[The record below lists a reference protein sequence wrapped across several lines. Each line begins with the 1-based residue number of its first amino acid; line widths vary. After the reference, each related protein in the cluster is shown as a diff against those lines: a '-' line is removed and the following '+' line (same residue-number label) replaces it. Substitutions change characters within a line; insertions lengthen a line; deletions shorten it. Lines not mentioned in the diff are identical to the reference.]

1 MTKTEHGLNS
11 RLDEINMNSTIA
23 QDEIIKKAIDGD
35 RNAMQ
40 QIVVDNEQMIYS
52 TALKLVGNRED
63 AECVLQ
69 ETFLK
74 VFEALPDFKGQSA
87 LSTWIYRI
95 ATNFA
100 LMKLRERKKTFNNMD
115 QVESKVSQ
123 EALQSFNSA
132 LGNNPH
138 KALENEELKAIM
150 DKAVDELSP
159 KFKSVFVL
167 KDIEGL
173 SLHEITEITGMTLPA
188 VKSNLHRARRFLRDQ
203 LAGYT
208 SRSHD

>member
-1 MTKTEHGLNS
+1 MSPNDAQEILIKRAIEGDREAMTK
-11 RLDEINMNSTIA
+11 
-23 QDEIIKKAIDGD
+23 
-35 RNAMQ
+35 
-40 QIVVDNEQMIYS
+40 IVTDNEQMIYS
-52 TALKLVGNRED
+52 TALKLVGNKQD

-74 VFEALPDFKGQSA
+74 VFEALPEFKGQSA

-100 LMKLRERKKTFNNMD
+100 LMKLRDRKKTFNSMD
-115 QVESKVSQ
+115 QVEHKVSKQ
-123 EALQSFNSA
+123 ALQAFNSS
-132 LGNNPH
+132 LGTNPH
-138 KALENEELKAIM
+138 KAIENEELKAMM

-173 SLHEITEITGMTLPA
+173 SLNEITEITGMSMPA

-203 LAGYT
+203 LAEYT
-208 SRSHD
+208 ARRSN

>member
-1 MTKTEHGLNS
+1 MSQTNPQEEKL
-11 RLDEINMNSTIA
+11 I
-23 QDEIIKKAIDGD
+23 QKAIKGD
-35 RNAMQ
+35 RQALT
-40 QIVVDNEQMIYS
+40 QIVSENEQMIYS
-52 TALKLVGNRED
+52 TALKLVGNKED

-74 VFEALPDFKGQSA
+74 VFEALPEFKGKSA

-100 LMKLRERKKTFNNMD
+100 LMKLRDRKKTFNSME
-115 QVESKVSQ
+115 QIEKRVSK
-123 EALQSFNSA
+123 EALGSFNSYID
-132 LGNNPH
+132 NNPH
-138 KALENEELKAIM
+138 KALENEELKGVM
-150 DKAVDELSP
+150 DKAVEELSP

-173 SLHEITEITGMTLPA
+173 SLNEITEITGMSLPA

-203 LAGYT
+203 LAGYI
-208 SRSHD
+208 SHSQD